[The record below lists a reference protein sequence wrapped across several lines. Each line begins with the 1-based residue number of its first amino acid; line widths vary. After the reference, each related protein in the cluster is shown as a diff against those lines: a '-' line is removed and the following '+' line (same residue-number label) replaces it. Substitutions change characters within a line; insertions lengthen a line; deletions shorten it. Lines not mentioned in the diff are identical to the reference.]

1 LVLKSLVFRI
11 FLLLAFA
18 RISFAQ
24 VTYNQPTSRVVRNTD
39 GTVLTVKIDPH
50 QLRVEEVLRDSS
62 GSVISRLLRELDED
76 FHPKRALKYD
86 GGNRLVSK
94 HEYLCLKG
102 RIEEEEIFD
111 PRDNLLSKLVFYY
124 DSKNRMIRI
133 EQFNAKGA
141 IVSVSRSSG
150 GGAEPVVKVLP
161 SSPASK

>member
-1 LVLKSLVFRI
+1 
-11 FLLLAFA
+11 
-18 RISFAQ
+18 
-24 VTYNQPTSRVVRNTD
+24 
-39 GTVLTVKIDPH
+39 VLTVKIDPH

-86 GGNRLVSK
+86 GGHRLVSK